1 MAKAPLTGFAKNP
14 IRLHRQG
21 SGPALFLLHCLG
33 VDHALW
39 DLAAAGLEDHFTL
52 ISYDFPGHGET
63 PVPEHPY
70 AIADLSHQLA
80 AVFEREGLTRAHVA
94 GISLGGL
101 VAQHFAA
108 THPQLVDR
116 LVLIDTTPR
125 YVEQAR
131 QMWVERAQA
140 ARTAGVASLIDGLLR
155 IWFTDAFLAN
165 NPAAVQYV
173 RNAFTK
179 ASGEGYALACEA
191 LGAADLRSL
200 AASIRAPTLIFCG
213 SDELPPFKEAAH
225 WLKEN
230 IDGAELE
237 WLSPARHASVLE
249 QPLPFVNRTRAFLLS
264 SRYGRKA

>member
-1 MAKAPLTGFAKNP
+1 MAKAPLTGFAKIP
-14 IRLHRQG
+14 IRLHRKG

-52 ISYDFPGHGET
+52 ISYDFPGHGEA
-63 PVPEHPY
+63 PVPDQPY
-70 AIADLSHQLA
+70 AVADLSQQLA
-80 AVFEREGLTRAHVA
+80 AAFERQGLERAHVA

-108 THPQLVDR
+108 THPQLVDH

-125 YVEQAR
+125 YVEEAR
-131 QMWVERAQA
+131 QMWVERARA
-140 ARTAGVASLIDGLLR
+140 ARTTGVASLTDGLLK
-155 IWFTDAFLAN
+155 IWFTDAFVAN
-165 NPAAVQYV
+165 DPPAVQYV
-173 RNAFTK
+173 RERFAQ

-200 AASIRAPTLIFCG
+200 AARIRAPTLIFCG
-213 SDELPPFKEAAH
+213 SDELPPFKEAAR
-225 WLKEN
+225 WLNQN
-230 IDGAELE
+230 IEGAQLQ

-249 QPLPFVNRTRAFLLS
+249 QPLPFVDRTRAFLLS
-264 SRYGRKA
+264 